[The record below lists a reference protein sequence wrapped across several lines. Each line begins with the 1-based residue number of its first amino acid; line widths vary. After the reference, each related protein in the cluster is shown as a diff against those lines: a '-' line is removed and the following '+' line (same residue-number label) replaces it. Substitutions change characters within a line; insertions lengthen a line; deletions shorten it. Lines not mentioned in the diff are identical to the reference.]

1 MNKKLFIKFI
11 ILYSIL
17 GGIVLGS
24 GFEIFFMNFETNPIG
39 KYPLLH
45 PFLKYTFT
53 IAFLIG
59 LILLIVQLHMVLKK
73 KILPAVFIFSIIF
86 GSFGAILFT
95 YIWLMSIDWVSF
107 LKEKYQIL
115 Y

>member
-1 MNKKLFIKFI
+1 MSKKLFIKFS

-24 GFEIFFMNFETNPIG
+24 GFEIFFLRNP
-39 KYPLLH
+39 KVKHPLLH
-45 PFLKYTFT
+45 PFLKYTFFV
-53 IAFLIG
+53 AFLIG